1 MKPSSSNGG
10 TMPTGRPAMVGTLVD
25 SASAERARLAWVVVQ
40 LSILLGLIIGLR
52 IENAAF
58 YGRIAPLAF
67 GGAIVNHL
75 LPARHRRAFFAAL
88 SLAGIWTVFGLVQGA
103 WIVAIGLAFIGV
115 CHLPVSRGIRVALL
129 LAAGAALAALRAG
142 FVSPPWSP
150 AIWSIVGSML
160 MFRVIVYAYDQPH
173 MKGGIPWSERLAY
186 FFCLPNVVFPLFP
199 VIDFATFRRT
209 YYDRPPVVIY
219 EEGVRWILR
228 GLVHLVGYR
237 LVYQFGTLS
246 PADVHSGTDLIVY
259 LAANFGLYLRV
270 SGQFHL
276 IVGLLHLFGFR
287 LPETHRFFYL
297 SSSFSDLWRRIN
309 IYWKDFMQKVF
320 YMPLFFRLRK
330 RRSETF
336 AMVVSTIVV
345 FLVTWFFH
353 SYQWFWLLG
362 TWLWSTT
369 DTLFWAFLGA
379 CLIANSLYEAR
390 AGRARSLTTPRPTA
404 ARLARHGVQTAAM
417 FSLMAMLW
425 AFWTSPTVRDFANLL
440 RGARFG
446 GRDVALLL
454 AVWSGVGL
462 VAALLYRR
470 AQGAAGQS
478 PAPPRWAPYATAGL
492 LALVP
497 VSDLPVVQPYVP
509 ERARPVLAGARDVQL
524 NKRDQEQ
531 LQRGYYEKIV
541 GVNRFNNELWRVYSL
556 RPTDWVRL
564 DSTGAV
570 RRTDDDRLEELVP
583 GWSEMFHGA
592 RLTINSAGLRDRE
605 YALAKAPGTF
615 RIAVLGQSYVL
626 GEGVNDHETFEN
638 VMEDRLNAEDA
649 ARLGYQ
655 KIEVLNFGG
664 PAYSAMQQRADLAVG
679 RVGKW
684 QPDLVIAVGH
694 FREFAQIDDYFMSYL
709 RQRPRDQIPP
719 GVWRWIDAA
728 GLDTSMSTEQAER
741 RMQRLAEPILR
752 ETYADL
758 AARIRA
764 LGATAVFAYIPTP
777 TVKGDPE
784 RVRRYLA
791 TTDSAAFDVRLDL
804 RDVYAGLNEER
815 LRLTAWDHHPNDA
828 GHRRIAWRLLYE
840 LRQHPELL
848 RRRATAA
855 VATP

>member
-1 MKPSSSNGG
+1 MS
-10 TMPTGRPAMVGTLVD
+10 TGRTNDGTITTDRPSVVGTLVD
-25 SASAERARLAWVVVQ
+25 TASTERTRLAWVVVH
-40 LSILLGLIIGLR
+40 LSILLALIVGLR

-75 LPARHRRAFFAAL
+75 LPPQHRRAFFAAL
-88 SLAGIWTVFGLVQGA
+88 SLAGIWTVFGLAQGA
-103 WIVAIGLAFIGV
+103 WIVAIGLTFIAL
-115 CHLPVSRGIRVALL
+115 CHLPVSRVVRVALL
-129 LAAGAALAALRAG
+129 LAAGGALAALRADL
-142 FVSPPWSP
+142 VSAPWSP
-150 AIWSIVGSML
+150 SIWSVVGSML

-209 YYDRPPVVIY
+209 YYDRAPVVIY

-246 PADVHSGTDLIVY
+246 PADVHSGTDLVVY
-259 LAANFGLYLRV
+259 LVANFGLYLRV

-330 RRSETF
+330 GRSETF
-336 AMVVSTIVV
+336 AMVASTIVV

-390 AGRARSLTTPRPTA
+390 AGRARTVGAPAPTVR
-404 ARLARHGVQTAAM
+404 RLARQGVQTAAM

-425 AFWTSPTVRDFANLL
+425 AFWTSPTVGDFANLL
-440 RGARFG
+440 RGARFAP
-446 GRDVALLL
+446 RDLALLL
-454 AVWSGVGL
+454 AVWSVIAL
-462 VAALLYRR
+462 AAALLYRR
-470 AQGAAGQS
+470 AQGAAGQVN
-478 PAPPRWAPYATAGL
+478 APPRWAPLATAGV

-497 VSDLPVVQPYVP
+497 ISDLTSVQPYVP
-509 ERARPVLAGARDVQL
+509 DRVRPVLAGARDVQL

-570 RRTDDDRLEELVP
+570 RPTNDDRLEELVP

-605 YALAKAPGTF
+605 YAVAKAPGTF

-649 ARLGYQ
+649 ERLGYR
-655 KIEVLNFGG
+655 KIEVLNFGA
-664 PAYSAMQQRADLAVG
+664 PAYSAMQQRADLVVG
-679 RVGKW
+679 RVGRW

-694 FREFAQIDDYFMSYL
+694 FREFAQVDDYFMSYL
-709 RQRPRDQIPP
+709 RQRARDQIPP
-719 GVWRWIDAA
+719 YVSRWIDSA
-728 GLDTSMSTEQAER
+728 GLDPSMTTEQAER
-741 RMQRLAEPILR
+741 RMQPFAEPILR
-752 ETYADL
+752 EAYAEL
-758 AARIRA
+758 TSRIHA

-777 TVKGDPE
+777 TVRGQPE

-791 TTDSAAFDVRLDL
+791 TTDSAGFDVRLDMH
-804 RDVYAGLNEER
+804 DVYAGLNEER
-815 LRLTAWDHHPNDA
+815 LRLTEWDHHPNAA

-848 RRRATAA
+848 RRGATAGRPA
-855 VATP
+855 P